1 MSSRA
6 GEEREGLRDAAARG
20 AARRR
25 GIRGQRG
32 GCNRRPTGS
41 PRTGGATGLG
51 PKEVRDLSGCCE
63 NVDVSETPFTNTLP
77 IRRLG
82 LTSGESA
89 EIRVAYFDATELQ
102 SWRELVAISSPGK

>member
-1 MSSRA
+1 MGRA
-6 GEEREGLRDAAARG
+6 RSAGVYEMLRLEVQPDAEGYEVSGAR
-20 AARRR
+20 
-25 GIRGQRG
+25 
-32 GCNRRPTGS
+32 CNRRPTGS

-51 PKEVRDLSGCCE
+51 PKDVRDLSGCCE

-102 SWRELVAISSPGK
+102 SWPELAAISSPGK